1 MNKLEFFKKH
11 KIPYQLIIL
20 DNNKVVKGPTPLPKC
35 NDSIETV
42 INRME
47 NQVIDSTDTIALK
60 LSDDFM
66 VIDLDLYE
74 PEDKKYKGE
83 LSKEAQLWINK
94 MKKKNPWST
103 STTKKRGLH
112 IYFKPSEDE
121 LVKLKSKAR
130 HEDTPYDQIEILST
144 KSFCYEVLKN
154 KVYNNREM
162 ENTQIFK
169 IKKNKGSL
177 KCINKL
183 TKKTADFTYPKWI
196 KILTTL
202 KAEAGEGGKEIGREW
217 SKKSDRYLDDADYDK
232 KWNYVDIKY
241 SLSDNPR
248 QTDISS
254 SEDEARDIYLDFYDI
269 FQGNYIINFYEG
281 IPSSYIFDDNTNLWK
296 CDSRSIL
303 LQVKILNL
311 MVDHYQKILD
321 NLSDDLEGAELGEK
335 ILKKLSKVQ
344 TINGG
349 GIVDI
354 AKLFILKTKQDFSEN
369 IKFDDNNHLFHF
381 KEKDKTLDLNTLKF
395 INREK
400 KHYVTMTGC
409 SLVVADDNDNEQL
422 WKDIISSVFPNEE
435 EKKNW
440 LQIMINSFSGAVLE
454 KFIVQNGGGSNG
466 KSLLNDIFRFI
477 HNDYAYKAN
486 VSILTKKLGDGANP
500 AIANMSKKRFVV
512 FDEPSEMDELE
523 FSIIKSITGGGCVTA
538 RKLFK
543 NEDETVMSGIKVLEC
558 NQKLKIRGRIDYSV
572 IRRLIDVLYSST
584 FMLEA
589 DKPINFE
596 ELKIK
601 TANPVYKTQE
611 FMKAN
616 VPSLVNYLLK
626 IMIEN
631 NWTFSSMGN
640 IKLCKTFRKQT
651 DLYIDDSNDIYQII
665 LNLCDYTGNPEDF
678 TNIKQIHYK
687 LTESDEWENL
697 TKKQRRELSNPK
709 FRLSIKQN
717 HKLKN
722 FYHDKHNFPD
732 DQKIGWLSH
741 YKLKP
746 EEKPEYEISD
756 SDTES
761 NDEVKTFVE

>member
-35 NDSIETV
+35 NDSLETV

-47 NQVIDSTDTIALK
+47 NQVFDSSDTIALK
-60 LSDDFM
+60 LSNDFM
-66 VIDLDLYE
+66 VIDVDLYE

-94 MKKKNPWST
+94 MKKNNPWSK

-130 HEDTPYDQIEILST
+130 HENTPHDQIEILST

-162 ENTQIFK
+162 EDTTIFSQK
-169 IKKNKGSL
+169 INKGSL

-202 KAEAGEGGKEIGREW
+202 KAEGGEAVKEIGREW
-217 SKKSDRYLDDADYDK
+217 SKKSDRYLNDADYDK

-241 SLSDNPR
+241 AKKK
-248 QTDISS
+248 SS
-254 SEDEARDIYLDFYDI
+254 ITAQDTSNDIYLDFYNI
-269 FQGNYIINFYEG
+269 FKGNYIINFHNG
-281 IPSSYIFDDNTNLWK
+281 SPCCYIFDDNTNLWK
-296 CDSRSIL
+296 CDSRHIL
-303 LQVKILNL
+303 LQVKILNI
-311 MVDHYQKILD
+311 MVDYYQSILI
-321 NLSDDLEGAELGEK
+321 NLSDDLEGAELGEQ
-335 ILKKLSKVQ
+335 INKKLSKVQ

-369 IKFDDNNHLFHF
+369 IKFDDIPHLFHF

-409 SLVVADDNDNEQL
+409 SLAGDNQNEEL
-422 WKDIISSVFPNEE
+422 WEDIISDVFPNEE
-435 EKKNW
+435 EKQNW

-466 KSLLNDIFRFI
+466 KSLLNDIFRYI

-500 AIANMSKKRFVV
+500 AIANMSKKRLVV

-523 FSIIKSITGGGCVTA
+523 FSIIKSITGGGSVTA
-538 RKLFK
+538 RKLFQ
-543 NEDETVMSGIKVLEC
+543 NEDETVMCGIKVLEC
-558 NQKLKIRGRIDYSV
+558 NQKLKIRGRTDYAM

-584 FMLEA
+584 FMIEG
-589 DKPINFE
+589 DKPDNWA
-596 ELKIK
+596 ELGIK
-601 TANPVYKTQE
+601 TANPVYKTHQ
-611 FMKAN
+611 FMKDN
-616 VPSLVNYLLK
+616 VPGLVSYLIK
-626 IMIEN
+626 EMIKN
-631 NWTFSSMGN
+631 NWTFTNMGS
-640 IKLCKTFRKQT
+640 IQLCKTFRKQT
-651 DLYIDDSNDIYQII
+651 DMYIDDSNDIYQTI
-665 LNLCDYTGNPEDF
+665 LNFCDYTTVATDF
-678 TNIKQIHYK
+678 INIKEIHK
-687 LTESDEWENL
+687 LYTESDEWNNL
-697 TKKQRRELSNPK
+697 TKKQRREQSVNK
-709 FRLSIKQN
+709 FKLAIKQN
-717 HKLKN
+717 HKLKT
-722 FYHDKHNFPD
+722 FYHEKHNFPI
-732 DQKIGWLSH
+732 DQRTGWLSH

-746 EEKPEYEISD
+746 EEDDDSWESD
-756 SDTES
+756 SES
-761 NDEVKTFVE
+761 IQSMTPSEEVKIFVE